1 MKKNCEHNIRFEQK
15 LWKKGARKI
24 WAKVVNK
31 IWPKIVDKSYEDY
44 QQPKIRTEVVNQIL
58 NKSFEL
64 ELWRRELNWD

>member
-15 LWKKGARKI
+15 LW
-24 WAKVVNK
+24 
-31 IWPKIVDKSYEDY
+31 IVDKSYEDY